1 MDAEDAQQS
10 PATAVSRTVTI
21 GVWLVVMLV
30 GFVASV
36 GPACGLRDRGFL
48 TEDQFN
54 TAYLPLIWVYYL
66 DGGSWFDRRLDWWSG
81 LWQ

>member
-1 MDAEDAQQS
+1 METEDAQQS
-10 PATAVSRTVTI
+10 PATATGRAVTI

-30 GFVASV
+30 GYVASV
-36 GPACGLRDRGFL
+36 GPACWLREGGCI
-48 TEDQFN
+48 TQDQFI